1 MKRSP
6 PRDLSP
12 PRHES
17 VFGQIPSSPTNFKQ
31 EDFSMSEP
39 YLSES
44 MFHYPSAQ
52 VYGAFAPS
60 EMSHAPE
67 AFSSLSSDN
76 SMLGGCFNLYEYAG
90 TPTSSA
96 ATVTD
101 SVPSRHSPAIKT
113 EGYELEGVSEHAAK
127 YELFKE
133 DEPQGV
139 SRQHSILTS
148 AGSTELG
155 VECVPSAG
163 LNDITGLSMAGELS
177 NWSLEHFGQ
186 MEDGESQ
193 DQPQYF
199 FDF

>member
-1 MKRSP
+1 MKHSP
-6 PRDLSP
+6 PRDLTP

-17 VFGQIPSSPTNFKQ
+17 IFGQIPFHATDFKQ
-31 EDFSMSEP
+31 EDFSMSESYP
-39 YLSES
+39 SES
-44 MFHYPSAQ
+44 TFLFPSAQ

-67 AFSSLSSDN
+67 PFSPFSSDN
-76 SMLGGCFNLYEYAG
+76 SMLGSGFNLYEYAG

-96 ATVTD
+96 ATITD

-133 DEPQGV
+133 EEAQGV
-139 SRQHSILTS
+139 SRQHSMITS
-148 AGSTELG
+148 SGSTAQGPECGTAAG
-155 VECVPSAG
+155 V
-163 LNDITGLSMAGELS
+163 NDIPGLSMAEDLS
-177 NWSLEHFGQ
+177 NWPLEHSGQ
-186 MEDGESQ
+186 MEDGTQ
-193 DQPQYF
+193 DHSQYF